1 MIRLFRH
8 YVPASLVILAI
19 SEFLIFFLSIY
30 IGVEIRFIQQEAGAF
45 ISVEPLFPKALLF
58 AMVMLGSMISMG
70 LYWRN
75 PHMDILGMLHQLFL
89 GFSVGV
95 IAMLIL
101 FYAFPAVF
109 IGRGA
114 FGIALFIAFFG
125 ILTARIIH
133 YFFAD
138 NETLKRRLLV
148 VGAGECAAQL
158 EQELNTGGM
167 APGFRVIG
175 FIQTPGRP
183 VQVDMERVINVHVP
197 LMEIVKKYQIQEI
210 VVALDERRKYFPVRD
225 LLDCKMNGV
234 QVTDITSF
242 LEQRTSKIRLDTV
255 HPSTLI
261 FADGYSHAVLASY
274 GKRMF
279 DISASLAL
287 LAVGWLVMLLTAIA
301 ITLESGGKGTIF
313 YRQERVGKDG
323 KTFDVL
329 KFRSMRMDAESG
341 GRAQWAAKNDDRVTR
356 VGRIIRK
363 YRIDELPQ
371 LLNVLKGDMSFVGP
385 RPERPLFVEELSE
398 KIPYYGLRH
407 KVNPGITG
415 WAQICYPYGSSEQD
429 ALEKLQYDL
438 YYIKNYSLWFD
449 FLILAQTIYAV
460 LSGRGGR

>member
-8 YVPASLVILAI
+8 YIPVSLVVLAL
-19 SEFLIFFLSIY
+19 SEFLVFFLAIY
-30 IGVEIRFIQQEAGAF
+30 LGVEIRFVNQEAGAS
-45 ISVEPLFPKALLF
+45 ISVEPLLPKALLF
-58 AMVMLGSMISMG
+58 AIVMLGAMISMG

-75 PHMDILGMLHQLFL
+75 PHMNVMGMLHQLLL
-89 GFSVGV
+89 GFTAGTMV
-95 IAMLIL
+95 MLIL

-114 FGIALFIAFFG
+114 FGFTLAIAFSS
-125 ILTARIIH
+125 ILVTRMVH
-133 YFFAD
+133 YYFAD
-138 NETLKRRLLV
+138 SDALKRRLLV
-148 VGAGECAAQL
+148 LGTGELATQL
-158 EQELNTGGM
+158 EQELNSGEM
-167 APGFRVIG
+167 APGFKIIG
-175 FIQTPGRP
+175 FVRITGKP
-183 VQVDMERVINVHVP
+183 VQVGLGRVISVHAP
-197 LMEIVKKYQIQEI
+197 LMETVKQHQIQEI
-210 VVALDERRKYFPVRD
+210 IIALDDRRKYFPVWE
-225 LLDCKMNGV
+225 LLDCKMSGV
-234 QVTDITSF
+234 QITDVTTF

-274 GKRMF
+274 GKRIL

-287 LAVGWLVMLLTAIA
+287 LAVSWPVMLLTAMA
-301 ITLESGGKGTIF
+301 ISFESGGRGTIL

-323 KTFDVL
+323 NTFDVL
-329 KFRSMRMDAESG
+329 KFRSMRMDAEKDG
-341 GRAQWAAKNDDRVTR
+341 KARWASKDDARVTR
-356 VGRIIRK
+356 IGGVIRK

-385 RPERPLFVEELSE
+385 RPERPLFVEELTE

-415 WAQICYPYGSSEQD
+415 WAQICYPYGSSDQD

-449 FLILAQTIYAV
+449 FLILTQTVYAV
-460 LSGRGGR
+460 LSGRGGQ

>member
-30 IGVEIRFIQQEAGAF
+30 IGVGIRFISQEAGASA
-45 ISVEPLFPKALLF
+45 SVEPLFPKAVLF
-58 AMVMLGSMISMG
+58 AVVMLGSMISMG

-75 PHMDILGMLHQLFL
+75 PHVSIMGMLHQLFL
-89 GFSVGV
+89 GFAAGV
-95 IAMLIL
+95 MVMLIL
-101 FYAFPAVF
+101 FYAFPTVF

-114 FGIALFIAFFG
+114 FGIALGIAFAG
-125 ILTARIIH
+125 ILTARIVH
-133 YFFAD
+133 YFYAD
-138 NETLKRRLLV
+138 TDTLRRRLLV
-148 VGAGECAAQL
+148 LGTGELASQL
-158 EQELNTGGM
+158 ERELDTGEM
-167 APGFRVIG
+167 APGFKIIGFVRISGKPVEVDMNRVI
-175 FIQTPGRP
+175 TAHPS
-183 VQVDMERVINVHVP
+183 
-197 LMEIVKKYQIQEI
+197 LMDTVKQHQIQEI
-210 VVALDERRKYFPVRD
+210 VIALDERRNYFPVWD

-234 QVTDITSF
+234 QITDVTTF

-274 GKRMF
+274 GKRIL
-279 DISASLAL
+279 DIGASLSL
-287 LAVGWLVMLLTAIA
+287 LAVSWPVMLLTAMA
-301 ITLESGGKGTIF
+301 IMLESGGRGTIF

-329 KFRSMRMDAESG
+329 KFRSMRMDAERG
-341 GRAQWAAKNDDRVTR
+341 GKAQWALKNDDRVTR
-356 VGRIIRK
+356 VGCVIRK

-385 RPERPLFVEELSE
+385 RPERPQFVEELTE

-415 WAQICYPYGSSEQD
+415 WAQICYPYGSSEED

-449 FLILAQTIYAV
+449 FLILTQTVYAV